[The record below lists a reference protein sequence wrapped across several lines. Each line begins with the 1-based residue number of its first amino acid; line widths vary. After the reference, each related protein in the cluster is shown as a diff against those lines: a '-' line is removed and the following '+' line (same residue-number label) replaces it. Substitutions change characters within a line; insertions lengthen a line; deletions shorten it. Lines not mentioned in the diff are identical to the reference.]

1 MADKCGMWSH
11 FKRGKTH
18 DVYGLLLM
26 VATNFFLLFTTHAV
40 SHEVVAILDLMT
52 STGIMADLW
61 AHCFHH

>member
-1 MADKCGMWSH
+1 MSDTCGMLSH
-11 FKRGKTH
+11 FLRGKTH

-26 VATNFFLLFTTHAV
+26 VATNFYLLFSTASKTHELLAV
-40 SHEVVAILDLMT
+40 IDLMT